1 MKKISMILIVL
12 VALSSMIFAGGNSET
27 DESGAGKGYNIA
39 LITDLGPVDDKSF
52 NQGAWEGVVSYAK
65 EFGVTYKYYRPAEDS
80 AVARLDSIALAIRGG
95 AEIIVC
101 PGFLFGEV
109 IFEAQDAYPNTKF
122 ILLDADPHNA
132 SFSEFRIEKNVMS
145 IYYAEEQGGFIV
157 GYAAVKEGMTN
168 LAFFGGVSV
177 PAVIRYGVGFV
188 EGAEYAAKEDD
199 VNVSIMYK
207 YLGSFDSLPEYKT
220 LASSWY
226 NNGTDTIFVAAGG
239 AINNAI
245 SAAEE
250 LGNKTVIGCNVNQMD
265 ASETI
270 ITSSLKQLKDS
281 VYAGLKDYYAGEFKG
296 GQITKLNAAE
306 GGVAMPDDYSR
317 FSNFNKSDYDTM
329 FAKLV
334 DGTISVTSDIGVS
347 IHDGLNLSRTT
358 VTVVE

>member
-12 VALSSMIFAGGNSET
+12 VALSSIIYAGGNS
-27 DESGAGKGYNIA
+27 ESGAGKGYSIA

-52 NQGAWEGVVSYAK
+52 NQGAWEGVVSYAE
-65 EFGVTYKYYRPAEDS
+65 EFGISHKYYRPAEDS
-80 AVARLDSIALAIRGG
+80 AVARLDSIALAVRGG

-109 IFEAQDAYPNTKF
+109 VFEAQDAFPDTKF

-168 LAFFGGVSV
+168 LAYFGGVSV
-177 PAVIRYGVGFV
+177 PSVIRYGIGFV
-188 EGAEYAAKEDD
+188 EGAEYAAIEDD
-199 VNVSIMYK
+199 VDVNIMYK
-207 YLGSFDSLPEYKT
+207 YLGSFNSLPEYKT
-220 LASSWY
+220 LAASWY

-239 AINNAI
+239 AINNAV

-265 ASETI
+265 ISETI

-281 VYAGLKDYYAGEFKG
+281 VYTGLTDYYTGQFKG
-296 GQITKLNAAE
+296 GEILLLNAAE
-306 GGVAMPDDYSR
+306 GGVAMPDDFSR
-317 FSNFNKSDYDTM
+317 FSNFKKSDYDMM

-334 DGTISVTSDIGVS
+334 DGSISVTSDTDVS
-347 IHDGLNLSRTT
+347 LTEDLNLTRTT